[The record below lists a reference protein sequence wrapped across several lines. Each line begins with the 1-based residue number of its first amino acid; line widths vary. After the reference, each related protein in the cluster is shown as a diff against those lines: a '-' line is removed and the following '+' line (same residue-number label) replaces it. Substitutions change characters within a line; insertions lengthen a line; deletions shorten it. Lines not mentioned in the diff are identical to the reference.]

1 MADRASESA
10 SSSGTGGPTRAA
22 RSDTRARIQEVA
34 LDLFAEQGYET
45 TSLREIAD
53 RLGVTKAALYYHF
66 KSKEEIVASTVDDF
80 LSEIDE
86 LVTWAGDQP
95 RTADTKQEVVRR
107 YSGIVTRRFPSMRFF
122 QQNPAGIH
130 NSGLGERFQQRMRS
144 LHGVLCDEDAT
155 PERRIKTLLA
165 IVSMHVGGTTLLN
178 EDESLT
184 PEVAQQSAL
193 NVALDL
199 IGLDGS

>member
-1 MADRASESA
+1 MADLASESA
-10 SSSGTGGPTRAA
+10 GSSDAGGQPRAA

-86 LVTWAGDQP
+86 LVAWASQQP
-95 RTADTKQEVVRR
+95 RTAETRQEVVRR

-130 NSGLGERFQQRMRS
+130 KSGLGELFQQRMRS
-144 LHGVLCDEDAT
+144 LQGVLCEEDAT

-165 IVSMHVGGTTLLN
+165 IVSMHVGGATLLN
-178 EDESLT
+178 EDETLT
-184 PEVAQQSAL
+184 PEAAQQSAL

-199 IGLDGS
+199 IDLDGA

>member
-1 MADRASESA
+1 MADLASESA
-10 SSSGTGGPTRAA
+10 GSSDAGGQPRA

-34 LDLFAEQGYET
+34 LDLFAEQGYDT

-86 LVTWAGDQP
+86 LVAWANQQP
-95 RTADTKQEVVRR
+95 RTAVTRQEVVRR
-107 YSGIVTRRFPSMRFF
+107 YAGIVTRRFPSMRFF

-130 NSGLGERFQQRMRS
+130 KSGLGERFQQRMRS
-144 LHGVLCDEDAT
+144 LHGVLCEEDAT

-165 IVSMHVGGTTLLN
+165 IVSMHVGGATLLN
-178 EDESLT
+178 EDEALT
-184 PEVAQQSAL
+184 PEAAQQSAL
-193 NVALDL
+193 NVALELVDL
-199 IGLDGS
+199 GGS